1 MSKSNIIIHK
11 ADCIS
16 DYNALAYIQE
26 VIRGGR
32 ISDNGKCY
40 CYVTE
45 FKDGTIVYADK
56 KKSDIFTVTR
66 SLIQNDR

>member
-11 ADCIS
+11 DDCIS

-26 VIRGGR
+26 VIRSGR
-32 ISDNGKCY
+32 ISNNGSY
-40 CYVTE
+40 CSVMT
-45 FKDGTIVYADK
+45 FKDGVIVYADK

-66 SLIQNDR
+66 RLMQNDR

>member
-1 MSKSNIIIHK
+1 MSKNNIIIHK
-11 ADCIS
+11 PDSIS

-32 ISDNGKCY
+32 ISNNGSY
-40 CYVTE
+40 CSVTT
-45 FKDGTIVYADK
+45 FKDGVIVYADK

-66 SLIQNDR
+66 RLIQNDR

>member
-1 MSKSNIIIHK
+1 MSKSNILIHK
-11 ADCIS
+11 ADGIS

-32 ISDNGKCY
+32 ISNNGSY
-40 CYVTE
+40 CSVTA
-45 FKDGTIVYADK
+45 FKDGVIVYADK

-66 SLIQNDR
+66 RLIQNDR

>member
-11 ADCIS
+11 ADGIS

-32 ISDNGKCY
+32 ISNNGSY
-40 CYVTE
+40 CSVTT
-45 FKDGTIVYADK
+45 FKDGVIVYADK

-66 SLIQNDR
+66 RVIQNDR

>member
-16 DYNALAYIQE
+16 DYDALAYTQE

-32 ISDNGKCY
+32 ISNNGSY
-40 CYVTE
+40 CSVTT
-45 FKDGTIVYADK
+45 FKDGVIVYADK

-66 SLIQNDR
+66 RLVHNDR

>member
-1 MSKSNIIIHK
+1 MSKSDIIIHK
-11 ADCIS
+11 VDSIS
-16 DYNALAYIQE
+16 DYDALLYIQA

-32 ISDNGKCY
+32 ISNNNSY
-40 CYVTE
+40 CSVTT
-45 FKDGTIVYADK
+45 FKDGVIVYADK